1 MRLSRYFLPI
11 LKETPHDAQIASHR
25 LMLRAGMIHQ
35 TTSGIYSWLPLG
47 LKVLKNIENIIEDGQ
62 NSIGCNRIT
71 MPTIQPA
78 HLWQESGRYDDYGKE
93 MLRMKDRHDRDM
105 LYGPTHEEVITDLA
119 RGCIKSYKH
128 LPQILYQIHW
138 KFRDEIRPR
147 FGVMRARE
155 FYMKDGYSF
164 DIDAKSARETYKKIY
179 ENYLTIFKNMG
190 LKAIPVKADTGAIGG
205 DLSHEF
211 QIVAPTGESTI
222 YYDEAF
228 DTISDANRN
237 FDTLNNLYAAAD
249 EMHSEENCPTPKDKL
264 KSARGIEIGHIFYF
278 GKKYSQ
284 SMNFTVIGQDGKPIH
299 PEMGSYGIGVS
310 RLVGAI
316 IEANHDDNGIIWP
329 ESVAPFHI
337 SLINAKPSDEATTK
351 LSDDLYA
358 KLTHSGIEVLYDDT
372 ASRAG
377 AKFATADIIGS
388 PYHIIV
394 GRDAT
399 ENGLYELKDRRTKD
413 RTSLTFSQIME
424 KFTAKTVAK

>member
-1 MRLSRYFLPI
+1 
-11 LKETPHDAQIASHR
+11 
-25 LMLRAGMIHQ
+25 
-35 TTSGIYSWLPLG
+35 
-47 LKVLKNIENIIEDGQ
+47 
-62 NSIGCNRIT
+62 
-71 MPTIQPA
+71 
-78 HLWQESGRYDDYGKE
+78 
-93 MLRMKDRHDRDM
+93 
-105 LYGPTHEEVITDLA
+105 
-119 RGCIKSYKH
+119 
-128 LPQILYQIHW
+128 
-138 KFRDEIRPR
+138 
-147 FGVMRARE
+147 
-155 FYMKDGYSF
+155 
-164 DIDAKSARETYKKIY
+164 
-179 ENYLTIFKNMG
+179 
-190 LKAIPVKADTGAIGG
+190 
-205 DLSHEF
+205 
-211 QIVAPTGESTI
+211 
-222 YYDEAF
+222 
-228 DTISDANRN
+228 
-237 FDTLNNLYAAAD
+237 
-249 EMHSEENCPTPKDKL
+249 
-264 KSARGIEIGHIFYF
+264 
-278 GKKYSQ
+278 
-284 SMNFTVIGQDGKPIH
+284 
-299 PEMGSYGIGVS
+299 MGSYGIGVS